1 MAAYVGQASV
11 YLKFESVSGW
21 GNYLY
26 LDNINVKYYPV
37 SIGISEQLNPS
48 DVSVYPNPANDVINI
63 DLKAISLE
71 NTTIEMYDAIGKL
84 VMNQKLSSVNS
95 VVSIADLSKGI
106 YTIRIIANGQQLV
119 KRIIKE

>member
-1 MAAYVGQASV
+1 M
-11 YLKFESVSGW
+11 
-21 GNYLY
+21 
-26 LDNINVKYYPV
+26 
-37 SIGISEQLNPS
+37 
-48 DVSVYPNPANDVINI
+48 INI
-63 DLKAISLE
+63 DLKSVSLE

-119 KRIIKE
+119 KRIIKD